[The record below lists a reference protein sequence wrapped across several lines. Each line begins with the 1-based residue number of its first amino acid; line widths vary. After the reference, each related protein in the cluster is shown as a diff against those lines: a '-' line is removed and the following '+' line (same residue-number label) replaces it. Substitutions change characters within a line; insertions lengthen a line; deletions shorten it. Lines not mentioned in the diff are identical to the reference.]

1 MSGAEVE
8 TLKTIL
14 KDLRSEKELTRERAV
29 KDLRTHCSRPAA
41 VAKLSSDG
49 RGKSWLAIL
58 SALSDAYNAQREKC
72 ARKGDPLHDIKVT
85 GATNISVRRLCEIA
99 DTIRF
104 LVGQSREGLRY
115 TKGVT
120 TVLAILTDKLMYKG
134 KLVSLTASQ
143 HAQAIALLLAWKP
156 HLQALPVPVW
166 HSCLAIAFNVV
177 LGRRPNRTLEEDID
191 VEDSDATD
199 HSDDDDVS
207 MSTGTDATP
216 GPSRLKRTRKDD
228 PAALSV
234 RKPSSNATFQR
245 PSPEQFEFMTVVA
258 ILLSSPSAP
267 ILSAAD
273 NAEEVVSAEDPHAF
287 PRRLLG
293 YFAYFLKVYPAET
306 SLRLDYLAALSAT
319 LKHLT
324 INCRMAVAA
333 FAEKCWKPLLALWK
347 MKDMDRSEEMITVL
361 RLLFPVLIAGPLG
374 DDSRPSPVDA
384 LTEFWSTAEE
394 TARKRQSPSLKLD
407 SLQLRLSPSG
417 CRAATEK
424 PFQAGTFENGWKL
437 DREAALAW
445 SVLQLQADCARML
458 YLHAES
464 TYTANTTRRKRIKL
478 ENPIATLLKSIKSHT
493 TAKVHDLQVLLFLA
507 DRHWLVL
514 HEQLRRDVVA
524 SLTSL
529 ISFEDADVQS
539 WTFLCLA
546 AIAHAEGSSSPES
559 LTSSDFASVWDP
571 VWTHAIRRANVPAV
585 SRAAA
590 HAAHALLLHSKRLL
604 SPQRVLAEIESFAKD
619 LDVQGPAYPYDS
631 VCGFMVLCLRFASQ
645 DVRLYRMQM
654 EEKVLSWLTEAW
666 RISGERRTAMP
677 LHTVAHIHSLLEAIV
692 GTSRRVDLWCE
703 IMLPPSSIVD
713 ALVEETQ
720 SQVIRDFQLHAR
732 LPPYESASSSS
743 AAYAASLSPPTGQD
757 STTSLPQPAEA
768 NDLVAPRG
776 RERRLSA
783 FLLKSLEATYESM
796 SQPQEGLGLNRL
808 TAETVRHVLDLAV
821 VALFFE
827 ASLFMNGTQSNRRV
841 IQAACRL
848 LGLVFPTVLDG
859 RWEVQERRLILGALD
874 PLMIADDDVWSKV
887 GWEAFVQPGE
897 RTGIRTDILR
907 MLLSPS
913 RRSRDSTSG
922 IRRDLQR
929 CVFHSVDVQDSFTTL
944 LGHLREMLRMTVTQV
959 KEQSLHSAGTSRDD
973 FQPVFHAAVST
984 QASKAIAGATVHHGH
999 VARACITALV
1009 NVPILQSSGTS
1020 THDAELMKLFEN
1032 TMNLESRS
1040 REKEL
1045 ADDSACAAFLVIAP
1059 PCLDYVR
1066 QGRLRLGGS
1075 NITALL
1081 QRVDELLQN
1090 YAFKNI
1096 EESHLL
1102 LVRAVEATSQWW
1114 CGSFSDKQIVRYAI
1128 IRFFDNY
1135 LALDPKQESWWK
1147 ADDDCDFDPECLPA
1161 AVLPTLGNDH
1171 DIRIRFRVATTC
1183 PRLFA
1188 VGRLA
1193 QRPPLKVYQD
1203 IHQNLSANQDNFE
1216 SILTRLLCLANV
1228 VISEASVRR
1237 GAYWHLLE
1245 VAFFSDTYRHHLKAV
1260 LMGITTRLGM
1270 ERFSDLFNCYA
1281 SQFAYSIRLANIDIY
1296 RFPHDLLGYRDRRE
1310 CAEATFRAFTPTNL
1324 LAPGSAEEVEAGKDL
1339 FVRHCQSI
1347 QKSEKDGVLEC
1358 FEDLI
1363 AHQITLWLD
1372 FHSDVKDTRAIE
1384 GQLEDVLRQKTK
1396 MENDPALFSTLF
1408 GQERVDDI
1416 VVSILRTLGDQDVS
1430 ANGAIVAALRESDVI
1445 DAADTFLAITQY
1457 RGHDTYEV
1465 HEPNL
1470 PRYSAQVVLHAL
1482 RWFGEHVESAQTHAV
1497 TYHVLHNLFSDIEH
1511 CPLVNEQYRSL
1522 NALCLWIS
1530 HHHDHFSDVTLLRL
1544 LVRRSVAI
1552 FSQPDLARSAQSLLE
1567 WSFSLLKTLSAK
1579 SDIRLADVLIRL
1591 STIAHGF
1598 SEVQDTT
1605 PLAQLGSAL
1614 LDWLEEQAHQ
1624 LYRSKSTRREVHRAL
1639 AAWPRELPASL
1650 RSAYDDIQLA
1660 DLTSA
1665 LGDQGISS
1673 SKFRLVRKMYEVASR
1688 DESGDDRWQFGR
1700 AEFWRLKACIP
1711 PEDHLVD
1718 SDIDA
1723 FASLLLLH
1731 HGRISSLGVEQFT
1744 PNTVCSRHC
1753 HVVKQWQKSDKS
1765 VPKAFDGH
1773 PPHAY
1778 VDLAR
1783 SAIVLSLLAMLDTAP
1798 APQVYTAYATLRALV
1813 STLAPDNFKAPV
1825 TSDVEREIE
1834 YLSAFRKPRTPEPV
1848 PDLRTL
1854 LASEELLHISSD
1866 FSAWITRL
1874 TTLLCQ
1880 SLGTRYPFFSSLPL
1894 VLASDQT
1901 LAEEMLPVLVHSVLQ
1916 IEHDDGISAAL
1927 TSMRTTLSQ
1936 YLSSVLA
1943 YEHTVTPVCRA
1954 IISVVLHLRSFR
1966 PLKDTMDAL
1975 AYDKWLSID
1984 FVLLSRCALKCGSYT
1999 TALLFL
2005 ELAAEY
2011 GPSEADAHDG
2021 AQEDVLFE
2029 IYNNIDEP
2037 DGFYGI
2043 QTGDL
2048 RNLFVKQL
2056 HHEKQWDKAFRY
2068 HGAVLEAGGAKDTNG
2083 ITEALYSFG
2092 FNHLA
2097 LSTMQSFS
2105 STADTL
2111 ESSSLA
2117 YNLGWRA
2124 ETWDLPERTTDHHS
2138 GMALYLAMRAVH
2150 RERNPRVVESVI
2162 QRAFRR
2168 EMGRLRQL
2176 GDESFT
2182 EIRQVAQNLMCL
2194 SQVRQWRLA
2203 NIEKD
2208 LRSNGILSRTPQN
2221 FTTLAPDFEFSDIE
2235 AIMTTRVS
2243 LVHFLRQKEQRE
2255 QIGDLRSPFHSALVN
2270 LEKASLLC
2278 LSERARSAGE
2288 AQVALNAV
2296 VRAQRLEKLPSPDVS
2311 REFAN
2316 VLWLMKEP
2324 KLAIKSLGALVSPK
2338 DLVVDDPSLALER
2351 ATVLAQLGAWS
2362 AEASM
2367 QKPSQIV
2374 EECFGPAAETILTR
2388 NLESVA
2394 NMEQSVASVF
2404 HQYAIFAERQYHAI
2418 AKSPDTL
2425 RWKLYID
2432 RKKQEIKQRASQL
2445 SQLKRSSVDWR
2456 SSAEYSRLWRL
2467 QNQAE
2472 AILKQDQ
2479 EQAQE
2484 HLGRRASF
2492 LSLAVEMYS
2501 HCLAASDAFD
2511 NDSPIRLCS
2520 LWLANFDN
2528 EDAASRM
2535 GTALDR
2541 VPSRK
2546 FVFLA
2551 HQLTARLS
2559 RMDEASIS
2567 PNQAILQ
2574 RLIQRMCR
2582 EHPFH
2587 SIFPLYC
2594 LKVGEGSL
2602 STSTSRNGRSS
2613 QSPSQDAR
2621 TSAATEIFN
2630 QLRSDGSSAKRI
2642 RDVELVCDASLQW
2655 AKHPLKTSANPPR
2668 AGEKHNIP
2676 SNQTILKLPFND
2688 MKVPVITAHTPIDP
2702 TIQYEDC
2709 DWIAGFKPKYTTA
2722 GGVNLPKIVECVGI
2736 TSRSYKQLY
2745 KGEGEDDL
2753 RQDAVMEQVFDLV
2766 NVVLRRDRET
2776 ARRNLSVRAYK
2787 VIPLAAKAGVLE
2799 FVDNTMTLAQ
2809 WLKSAHP
2816 RYRPQDITYDQF
2828 SKGLTGNG
2836 KKEWKENPQKV
2847 INRFIELRKRFKP
2860 VMRHWFTEKQKSP
2873 MPWFTMRLN
2882 YSRSVATNSIVGH
2895 ILGVGDRHTSNILL
2909 DTETGE
2915 VVHIDLGIAFEQGKL
2930 LPQPERVPFRLTAD
2944 MIDGMGMSGTQ
2955 GVFQRCAEE
2964 TLRVLRDGS
2973 EIILTVLE
2981 VFKYDPLHSWTASEV
2996 KIKRAQEDK
3005 EASGK
3010 SNKSEARQQETA
3022 QLTEE
3027 AFRFAVGLDMA
3038 SGAAD
3043 EAADRALSAVARKLD
3058 KTLSVEYTVNELITE
3073 ASDPANLALM
3083 YVGWAPYY

>member
-1 MSGAEVE
+1 MSAAEVE
-8 TLKTIL
+8 TLRTII
-14 KDLRSEKELTRERAV
+14 KELRSEKELTRERAV
-29 KDLRTHCSRPAA
+29 KDIRTHCSTPAA

-49 RGKSWLAIL
+49 RGKPWLGIL
-58 SALSDAYNAQREKC
+58 AGLGEAYDLQRERC
-72 ARKGDPLHDIKVT
+72 VRKLEPLHESIHDIKT
-85 GATNISVRRLCEIA
+85 TTATSIAVKRLSEIA

-104 LVGQSREGLRY
+104 IVGQGREGMRQ
-115 TKGVT
+115 TTIVT
-120 TVLAILTDKLMYKG
+120 QVLVILTDKLTYRG
-134 KLVSLTASQ
+134 KLVSLTAPQ
-143 HAQAIALLLAWKP
+143 YAQAIALLLAWKP
-156 HLQALPVPVW
+156 HLQALPVPKW
-166 HSCLAIAFNVV
+166 RSCLAIAFNIV
-177 LGRRPNRTLEEDID
+177 LGRRPKYTLEQDID
-191 VEDSDATD
+191 VDDSDASNTS
-199 HSDDDDVS
+199 SDDDAS
-207 MSTGTDATP
+207 MSVDTDATT
-216 GPSRLKRTRKDD
+216 GPSGLTSSSSRKRVRPAD
-228 PAALSV
+228 PAQSD
-234 RKPSSNATFQR
+234 RKVTPTTTFQR
-245 PSPEQFEFMTVVA
+245 PSPEQLEFMTVVA

-267 ILSAAD
+267 ILSLD
-273 NAEEVVSAEDPHAF
+273 DDGAEDPHAY
-287 PRRLLG
+287 PRKLLG
-293 YFAYFLKVYPAET
+293 YFAYFLRVYPAET
-306 SLRLDYLAALSAT
+306 SLRLDYLAALSAA

-324 INCRMAVAA
+324 INCRLPVAA
-333 FAEKCWKPLLALWK
+333 FAEKCWKPLLSLWK
-347 MKDMDRSEEMITVL
+347 MKDMDRSEDLITVL
-361 RLLFPVLIAGPLG
+361 RLLFPVLTAGPLG
-374 DDSRPSPVDA
+374 EDSTPAPVDA
-384 LTEFWSTAEE
+384 LAAFWSTAEA
-394 TARKRQSPSLKLD
+394 TARKRQSPSLRLD
-407 SLQLRLSPSG
+407 SLQLRLPPG
-417 CRAATEK
+417 VCNTTAEK

-458 YLHAES
+458 YLHTES
-464 TYTANTTRRKRIKL
+464 TYTANTTGRKRIKL
-478 ENPIATLLKSIKSHT
+478 ENPIAALLKSIKSHT
-493 TAKVHDLQVLLFLA
+493 TAKVHDLQVLLFFA

-529 ISFEDADVQS
+529 ISFEDAEVQS

-546 AIAHAEGSSSPES
+546 AIAHAEGSSSPDSPPASDSPS
-559 LTSSDFASVWDP
+559 LWDP

-585 SRAAA
+585 SRAAS

-677 LHTVAHIHSLLEAIV
+677 LYTVAHIHSLLEAIV
-692 GTSRRVDLWCE
+692 GTSRRVDLWCD
-703 IMLPPSSIVD
+703 IMLPPSPIVD
-713 ALVEETQ
+713 ALVDETQ
-720 SQVIRDFQLHAR
+720 SQVIRDFQLHAH
-732 LPPYESASSSS
+732 LPPYQSASSSS
-743 AAYAASLSPPTGQD
+743 SSAVRAALPPSGQD
-757 STTSLPQPAEA
+757 QTTSLPQPVEA

-796 SQPQEGLGLNRL
+796 SQPQEGRNRL

-821 VALFFE
+821 VTLFFE
-827 ASLFMNGTQSNRRV
+827 ASLLMNGTQSNRRV

-848 LGLVFPTVLDG
+848 LGLVFPMVLED

-874 PLMIADDDVWSKV
+874 PLTIADDDDADVWSNV
-887 GWEAFVQPGE
+887 GWEAFVQD
-897 RTGIRTDILR
+897 T
-907 MLLSPS
+907 
-913 RRSRDSTSG
+913 
-922 IRRDLQR
+922 
-929 CVFHSVDVQDSFTTL
+929 FTTL
-944 LGHLREMLRMTVTQV
+944 LGYLRKMLRMTVAQV
-959 KEQSLHSAGTSRDD
+959 KEQNPYSAGTSRDD
-973 FQPVFHAAVST
+973 FRPVFHAAAST
-984 QASKAIAGATVHHGH
+984 QASKALAGAIVHHGH

-1020 THDAELMKLFEN
+1020 THDAELTKLFE
-1032 TMNLESRS
+1032 TTTKLENRS
-1040 REKEL
+1040 KKKDAPVL
-1045 ADDSACAAFLVIAP
+1045 IDDAACAAFLVIVP

-1066 QGRLRLGGS
+1066 QGRLRLSSS
-1075 NITALL
+1075 NITNLL
-1081 QRVDELLQN
+1081 ERVDELLQN

-1096 EESHLL
+1096 EEAPLL
-1102 LVRAVEATSQWW
+1102 IVRTVEATSQWW
-1114 CGSFSDKQIVRYAI
+1114 CGSFADKEVGAYCRFYARQCIEQVKKPTSWRVRYAI
-1128 IRFFDNY
+1128 IRFFGHY
-1135 LALDPKQESWWK
+1135 LALDPKQDSWWK
-1147 ADDDCDFDPECLPA
+1147 DDDGYAFNPDALPA
-1161 AVLPTLGNDH
+1161 AVLPTLGNDY

-1183 PRLFA
+1183 SRLFD

-1193 QRPPLKVYQD
+1193 ARRSLEVYQD
-1203 IHQNLSANQDNFE
+1203 IHRNLSANQENFE

-1228 VISEASVRR
+1228 VISDASVRR

-1281 SQFAYSIRLANIDIY
+1281 SQFAYSIRVANIDIY

-1310 CAEATFRAFTPTNL
+1310 CAEATFRAFTLTNL
-1324 LAPGSAEEVEAGKDL
+1324 LAPGSADEVEVGKEL

-1358 FEDLI
+1358 FADLI
-1363 AHQITLWLD
+1363 AHQITLWFE
-1372 FHSDVKDTRAIE
+1372 FHSDVENVRAI
-1384 GQLEDVLRQKTK
+1384 GGKLEDVLKQKTR

-1416 VVSILRTLGDQDVS
+1416 VVSILRTLGDQDIS
-1430 ANGAIVAALRESDVI
+1430 ANGEIVSALRQSDVT
-1445 DAADTFLAITQY
+1445 DSADIFLAITKY
-1457 RGHDTYEV
+1457 RKDDTFEV

-1470 PRYSAQVVLHAL
+1470 PRYNAQVVLHAL
-1482 RWFGEHVESAQTHAV
+1482 QWFGEHAESAQTRAV

-1511 CPLVNEQYRSL
+1511 CPLVNEQYRYL

-1530 HHHDHFSDVTLLRL
+1530 HCHDHFSDITLLRL

-1567 WSFSLLKTLSAK
+1567 WSFSFLKTFTGK
-1579 SDIRLADVLIRL
+1579 PNIRLADVLIRL
-1591 STIAHGF
+1591 ATIAHGF
-1598 SEVQDTT
+1598 SEAQDAA
-1605 PLAQLGSAL
+1605 PLAQLGVAL
-1614 LDWLEEQAHQ
+1614 LDWLEGQAYH
-1624 LYRSKSTRREVHRAL
+1624 LYRNKMTRREVHRAL
-1639 AAWPRELPASL
+1639 AAWPRELPPSL
-1650 RSAYDDIQLA
+1650 RPAYDSIQLA

-1665 LGDQGISS
+1665 LSDQSISS

-1688 DESGDDRWQFGR
+1688 DDSSGDQSQFGK
-1700 AEFWRLKACIP
+1700 AAFWRLKACIP

-1718 SDIDA
+1718 NDIDA

-1744 PNTVCSRHC
+1744 PDTVYSRHC
-1753 HVVKQWQKSDKS
+1753 HVVKQSQKSDKN
-1765 VPKAFDGH
+1765 ANRALDGS
-1773 PPHAY
+1773 PLHAD
-1778 VDLAR
+1778 VNLAR
-1783 SAIVLSLLAMLDTAP
+1783 SAIVLSLLAMLDTAA
-1798 APQVYTAYATLRALV
+1798 APQVYTAYATLRALL
-1813 STLAPDNFKAPV
+1813 STPASDNSLKVPV
-1825 TSDVEREIE
+1825 TSDIDREIE
-1834 YLSAFRKPRTPEPV
+1834 YLSAFRRPRTAV
-1848 PDLRTL
+1848 TAPDLPTL
-1854 LASEELLHISSD
+1854 LASEEFLHISSD
-1866 FSAWITRL
+1866 FSLWITRL
-1874 TTLLCQ
+1874 TTMLCQ
-1880 SLGTRYPFFSSLPL
+1880 LLGTRHPFFSSLPL
-1894 VLASDQT
+1894 VLGSDHT
-1901 LAEEMLPVLVHSVLQ
+1901 FADEMLPVLVHSILQ
-1916 IEHDDGISAAL
+1916 IEHNDGKSTIPTSAR
-1927 TSMRTTLSQ
+1927 STLSQ
-1936 YLSSVLA
+1936 YFSSVLA
-1943 YEHTVTPVCRA
+1943 YELTVTPVCRA
-1954 IISVVLHLRSFR
+1954 IINVVLHLRWFR
-1966 PLKDTMDAL
+1966 PSKGTADAL

-1984 FVLLSRCALKCGSYT
+1984 FVMLSRCALRCGAYT

-2005 ELAAEY
+2005 ELAREY
-2011 GPSEADAHDG
+2011 RPSEPGENDG
-2021 AQEDVLFE
+2021 VPEDVLFE
-2029 IYNNIDEP
+2029 IYNHIDEP

-2068 HGAVLEAGGAKDTNG
+2068 HGAVLEAGGTEDTSG

-2105 STADTL
+2105 DTANTL

-2124 ETWDLPERTTDHHS
+2124 ETWDLPERTTDHHP

-2150 RERNPRVVESVI
+2150 RERNPHVVESVI

-2182 EIRQVAQNLMCL
+2182 EIRQLIQNLMCL

-2203 NIEKD
+2203 DIEKH
-2208 LRSNGILSRTPQN
+2208 LRSNGILASTPQS
-2221 FTTLAPDFEFSDIE
+2221 FTTLAPDFEFSDTE
-2235 AIMTTRVS
+2235 AIMATRVS

-2255 QIGDLRSPFHSALVN
+2255 QIGDLRSPFHNALVD
-2270 LEKASLLC
+2270 LEKASLIC
-2278 LSERARSAGE
+2278 LSERARGAGE
-2288 AQVALNAV
+2288 AQLALNSV
-2296 VRAQRLEKLPSPDVS
+2296 VRAQKLERTPSTDVL

-2324 KLAIKSLGALVSPK
+2324 KLAIKSLGALVAPH
-2338 DLVVDDPSLALER
+2338 DLVVDDTSLALQR
-2351 ATVLAQLGAWS
+2351 ATMLAQLGAWS

-2367 QKPSQIV
+2367 KKPSQIV

-2388 NLESVA
+2388 HLESVA
-2394 NMEQSVASVF
+2394 DMELSAASVF

-2418 AKSPDTL
+2418 TKSPDAL

-2432 RKKQEIKQRASQL
+2432 RKKQEIKERASQL
-2445 SQLKRSSVDWR
+2445 SQLKRSSVDPR
-2456 SSAEYSRLWRL
+2456 NPAEYNRLRRQ
-2467 QNQAE
+2467 QNEAE
-2472 AILKQDQ
+2472 LLLKQDQ

-2501 HCLAASDAFD
+2501 HCLSASDAFD
-2511 NDSPIRLCS
+2511 DDAPIRLCS

-2528 EDAASRM
+2528 DNATSKMCA
-2535 GTALDR
+2535 ALDR

-2559 RMDEASIS
+2559 RTDGVSAS

-2594 LKVGEGSL
+2594 LKIGEGSQL
-2602 STSTSRNGRSS
+2602 SSSRTSRSS

-2621 TSAATEIFN
+2621 TAAAADIFD
-2630 QLRSDGSSAKRI
+2630 QLRSDGAVSKRI

-2655 AKHPLKTSANPPR
+2655 AKYPLKSMANPPR
-2668 AGEKHNIP
+2668 PGEKHNIP
-2676 SNQTILKLPFND
+2676 SHQAIMKLPFND
-2688 MKVPVITAHTPIDP
+2688 IKVPVITAHTPIDP
-2702 TIQYEDC
+2702 TTRYEDC
-2709 DWIAGFKPKYTTA
+2709 DWIASFKPKYTTA
-2722 GGVNLPKIVECVGI
+2722 GGVNIPKIVECVG
-2736 TSRSYKQLY
+2736 TSTRAYKQLY
-2745 KGEGEDDL
+2745 KGEGDDDL

-2787 VIPLAAKAGVLE
+2787 VIPLAAKAGILE
-2799 FVDNTMTLAQ
+2799 FVDNTMTLVQ
-2809 WLKSAHP
+2809 WLRPAHP
-2816 RYRPQDITYDQF
+2816 RYRPQDIPYDQF

-2836 KKEWKENPQKV
+2836 KREWKDNPQKV
-2847 INRFIELRKRFKP
+2847 IDQFIELRKRFKP

-3005 EASGK
+3005 EASSK
-3010 SNKSEARQQETA
+3010 SSKSEVRQQETA

-3083 YVGWAPYY
+3083 YVGWSPYY